1 MTCSRHPK
9 RAQSRASRLLWLFG
23 TSRAREGLLASQR
36 GVSPLVRPG
45 ALSPV
50 QGLRPT
56 PGRRRKARS
65 ASGLLVWPVAWP
77 RLLGERPPL
86 FPALEGRLPE
96 TIARRPLGPNRRNHG
111 NAGTALSLVLRR
123 LKINDQCSVK
133 CPLLALSGHFWTAR
147 RMSAFVGKADISRRL
162 LQCLLMALNGRR
174 GWRSACPLSAL
185 KRTSII
191 RSLMSAN
198 DP

>member
-9 RAQSRASRLLWLFG
+9 RALSRASRLLWLFG

-77 RLLGERPPL
+77 RLLGGYSSGHRSSLHWREG
-86 FPALEGRLPE
+86 FPKRLL
-96 TIARRPLGPNRRNHG
+96 AGPLGPNRHNHG

-123 LKINDQCSVK
+123 LQINDQCSVK
-133 CPLLALSGHFWTAR
+133 CPLLALSGLFERAR
-147 RMSAFVGKADISRRL
+147 RTSALGGKAD
-162 LQCLLMALNGRR
+162 MM
-174 GWRSACPLSAL
+174 PV
-185 KRTSII
+185 
-191 RSLMSAN
+191 
-198 DP
+198 

>member
-77 RLLGERPPL
+77 RLLGGYSSGHRSFLHWKEG
-86 FPALEGRLPE
+86 FPKR
-96 TIARRPLGPNRRNHG
+96 
-111 NAGTALSLVLRR
+111 
-123 LKINDQCSVK
+123 
-133 CPLLALSGHFWTAR
+133 LLAGRSAR
-147 RMSAFVGKADISRRL
+147 IVVTMGMPVLLYGAYRSTINARSNVRCWHLADIAADAEHVRF
-162 LQCLLMALNGRR
+162 R
-174 GWRSACPLSAL
+174 GEADITDARSIV
-185 KRTSII
+185 R
-191 RSLMSAN
+191 
-198 DP
+198 

>member
-9 RAQSRASRLLWLFG
+9 RAQSRASSLLWLFG

-45 ALSPV
+45 ALTPV

-77 RLLGERPPL
+77 RLLGGYSSGHRSSCTGRKASRNDCSPAARP
-86 FPALEGRLPE
+86 
-96 TIARRPLGPNRRNHG
+96 RNHG

-123 LKINDQCSVK
+123 LQINDQCSVK
-133 CPLLALSGHFWTAR
+133 CPLLALSGHPCR
-147 RMSAFVGKADISRRL
+147 R
-162 LQCLLMALNGRR
+162 
-174 GWRSACPLSAL
+174 
-185 KRTSII
+185 
-191 RSLMSAN
+191 
-198 DP
+198 

>member
-56 PGRRRKARS
+56 RPVGIGTSRLACRLAETTRRI
-65 ASGLLVWPVAWP
+65 L
-77 RLLGERPPL
+77 ERPPL

-96 TIARRPLGPNRRNHG
+96 TTARRPLGPNCRNHG

-123 LKINDQCSVK
+123 LNRSTIN
-133 CPLLALSGHFWTAR
+133 AR
-147 RMSAFVGKADISRRL
+147 SNVRCWHLADISGRL
-162 LQCLLMALNGRR
+162 G
-174 GWRSACPLSAL
+174 ACPLSWVERTSPTPAPTSAYDP
-185 KRTSII
+185 KRTQETWY
-191 RSLMSAN
+191 RSSSKV
-198 DP
+198 PG